1 MSDPGPRFG
10 GVLLPKSCPG
20 CRRVGSAP
28 CPACIAQ
35 LRPPPDRPP
44 PPGLDVLVALVSYEG
59 VGATLVRR
67 LKFANHRDALGALV
81 LALSEQVRCS
91 VPRSTE
97 LEGVTWV
104 PTTVQRRRVR
114 GFDQANLLAGGVAAR
129 LGLPCEASLRRLDA
143 THQVGRGRTE
153 RLTGPVMV
161 AGSDVVARRLLV
173 VDDVVTTGA
182 SMAAAAAALR
192 SAGASSVVG
201 AALARTP

>member
-1 MSDPGPRFG
+1 MSDPGRRFG

-20 CRRVGSAP
+20 CRRVGPAP

-44 PPGLDVLVALVSYEG
+44 PPGLDAFVALVSYEG

-81 LALSEQVRCS
+81 LALSEQVRS
-91 VPRSTE
+91 MPGSNE
-97 LEGVTWV
+97 LGGVTWV
-104 PTTVQRRRVR
+104 PTTVGRRRER
-114 GFDQANLLAGGVAAR
+114 GFDQASLLAAGVAAR

-161 AGSDVVARRLLV
+161 AGSDVVARRLLI

-182 SMAAAAAALR
+182 SMAAAAATLR
-192 SAGASSVVG
+192 EAGVRSVRG